1 MARTKQA
8 TPVRREPSSEYVSK
22 HDREAAI
29 LAKQKEDAN
38 EAAVTAA
45 ATAKASAGGASNG
58 SAAHGKRAAGAVA
71 ATSAGLPQVAI
82 AVAGIY
88 GSFLTWGYLQEKLTT
103 TAYPS
108 PAAPGAAAAADTET
122 FHFPVFLNTIQSAL
136 AAVTGLLYLRAT
148 TPRGRPVPP
157 IVPSARLLLPLLLVA
172 LTSSL
177 ASPFGY
183 AALAHI
189 DYITYTLAKSCKLV
203 PVMLL
208 HVTLF
213 RRRYPLYKYMVVA
226 AVTAG
231 VAVFTL
237 HTGSHSGKASKRG
250 SAATAAPPPASQT
263 AWGLLLL
270 GINLLFDGLTNST
283 QDYIFEAFRP
293 FSGPQMMC
301 ANSLMQ
307 TAVTGAYLLVA
318 SPWLV
323 HSGLGAWL
331 GAVDEVAATAG
342 GGGGSGS
349 GSGILGSSILG
360 RGELAAALAFLQRHP
375 TVWRDVLGF
384 AACGA
389 FGQIFIFYALST
401 FSSVFLVTV
410 TVTRKM
416 CTMMLSVVA
425 FGHRLS
431 RMQWLG
437 VGLVFGG
444 IGVEAQIA
452 RSEKLKKEA
461 AKATKTQ

>member
-1 MARTKQA
+1 M
-8 TPVRREPSSEYVSK
+8 
-22 HDREAAI
+22 
-29 LAKQKEDAN
+29 
-38 EAAVTAA
+38 
-45 ATAKASAGGASNG
+45 
-58 SAAHGKRAAGAVA
+58 
-71 ATSAGLPQVAI
+71 
-82 AVAGIY
+82 
-88 GSFLTWGYLQEKLTT
+88 
-103 TAYPS
+103 
-108 PAAPGAAAAADTET
+108 
-122 FHFPVFLNTIQSAL
+122 
-136 AAVTGLLYLRAT
+136 AAVTGLLYLWAT
-148 TPRGRPVPP
+148 TPTGTPVPP
-157 IVPSARLLLPLLLVA
+157 IIPSSRLLLPLLLVA

-183 AALAHI
+183 AALGHI
-189 DYITYTLAKSCKLV
+189 DYITYILAKSCKLL
-203 PVMLL
+203 PVMFL
-208 HVTLF
+208 HVTIF

-237 HTGSHSGKASKRG
+237 HTGSHKKKAS
-250 SAATAAPPPASQT
+250 SASGHTS
-263 AWGLLLL
+263 WGMLLL

-307 TAVTGAYLLVA
+307 TAVTGAYLLVI

-323 HSGLGAWL
+323 HSGVGAWL
-331 GAVDEVAATAG
+331 GAVDEVAATVA
-342 GGGGSGS
+342 SS
-349 GSGILGSSILG
+349 SASASAASGIWGKLGS
-360 RGELAAALAFLQRHP
+360 GELAAALAFLQRHP
-375 TVWRDVLGF
+375 AVWRDVLGF

-389 FGQIFIFYALST
+389 VGQIFIFYALAT

-431 RMQWLG
+431 GMQWLG

-461 AKATKTQ
+461 AKAAKKL

>member
-8 TPVRREPSSEYVSK
+8 APVRREPTSEYVSK
-22 HDREAAI
+22 EDRPAATLARQQEANGHAT
-29 LAKQKEDAN
+29 
-38 EAAVTAA
+38 TAA
-45 ATAKASAGGASNG
+45 TTTTTTTPPGFQQAI
-58 SAAHGKRAAGAVA
+58 
-71 ATSAGLPQVAI
+71 I

-103 TAYPS
+103 TTH
-108 PAAPGAAAAADTET
+108 AAADGAVEV
-122 FHFPVFLNTIQSAL
+122 FHFSVFLNTVQSAM
-136 AAVTGLLYLRAT
+136 AAVTGLAYLWAT
-148 TPRGRPVPP
+148 TPRGQPVPP
-157 IVPSARLLLPLLLVA
+157 ILPATKAHKGPAAWVLLLLVA

-183 AALAHI
+183 ASLAHI
-189 DYITYTLAKSCKLV
+189 DYITYILAKSCKLL
-203 PVMLL
+203 PVMFL

-213 RRRYPLYKYMVVA
+213 RRRYPLYKYCVVA

-237 HTGSHSGKASKRG
+237 HTGSRRRQSNASGH
-250 SAATAAPPPASQT
+250 T

-283 QDYIFEAFRP
+283 QDYIFQAFRP

-301 ANSLMQ
+301 ANNLMQ
-307 TAVTGAYLLVA
+307 TAVTGVYLAAVN
-318 SPWLV
+318 PWLV
-323 HSGLGAWL
+323 HSGVGAWL
-331 GAVDEVAATAG
+331 GAVADAPGTG
-342 GGGGSGS
+342 TG
-349 GSGILGSSILG
+349 
-360 RGELAAALAFLQRHP
+360 GELAAALAFLQRHP
-375 TVWRDVLGF
+375 AVWQDVLGF

-389 FGQIFIFYALST
+389 VGQIFIFYALST

-431 RMQWLG
+431 PMQWLG
-437 VGLVFGG
+437 VALVFGG

-452 RSEKLKKEA
+452 RAEKLKKQA
-461 AKATKTQ
+461 DKTAKKQ

>member
-8 TPVRREPSSEYVSK
+8 APVRREPSSEFVSK
-22 HDREAAI
+22 LDREAAL
-29 LAKQKEDAN
+29 LAKQQELN
-38 EAAVTAA
+38 GT
-45 ATAKASAGGASNG
+45 SSNG
-58 SAAHGKRAAGAVA
+58 SAKPQARAAAKSAAGVQQAV
-71 ATSAGLPQVAI
+71 I

-103 TAYPS
+103 TTH
-108 PAAPGAAAAADTET
+108 PAAIVDGSSAAAVEV
-122 FHFPVFLNTIQSAL
+122 FHFPVFLNTVQSAM
-136 AAVTGLLYLRAT
+136 AAVTGLLYLWAT
-148 TPRGRPVPP
+148 TPIGTPVPP
-157 IVPSARLLLPLLLVA
+157 IIPSLHLLAPLLLVA

-183 AALAHI
+183 AALGHI
-189 DYITYTLAKSCKLV
+189 DYITYILAKSCKLL
-203 PVMLL
+203 PVMFL
-208 HVTLF
+208 HVTIF

-237 HTGSHSGKASKRG
+237 HTGSHKKKAS
-250 SAATAAPPPASQT
+250 SASGHTS
-263 AWGLLLL
+263 WGLLLL

-283 QDYIFEAFRP
+283 QDYIFETFRP

-307 TAVTGAYLLVA
+307 TAVTGAYLLVI

-323 HSGLGAWL
+323 HSGVGAWL
-331 GAVDEVAATAG
+331 GAVDEVAATAAT
-342 GGGGSGS
+342 SAAS
-349 GSGILGSSILG
+349 SGIWGNLGS
-360 RGELAAALAFLQRHP
+360 GELAAALAFLQRHP
-375 TVWRDVLGF
+375 AVWRDVLGF

-389 FGQIFIFYALST
+389 VGQIFIFYALAT

-431 RMQWLG
+431 GMQWLG

-461 AKATKTQ
+461 AKAAKKQ